1 MRSPRRAPFA
11 LAVAAVAAAVL
22 VGAPAAQG
30 QENPVSL
37 DPEKG
42 TKSGS
47 PVDDLPANV
56 RLLDIRLPDGGKP
69 MRPDWSPDGSRL
81 VLLDAP
87 IGDVWEH
94 DLVTGETRNL
104 TGGSLPAGV
113 LRAHHLSNGD
123 LLTCALT
130 ERSAD
135 DPDGDRFRGQLV
147 VLQTPLGSRTP
158 VPLGEQCWEGIAVS
172 KQPGSTRIAWN
183 QSSIDFTAVPDV
195 FVEALA
201 GESIVLSGRIVYD
214 GDGTPA
220 IADRTVVLD
229 KRDVSPDTPAVEAQ
243 DFRDLHDGDADPDDE
258 LIFSAY
264 FHLGGQAMGVDLDT
278 GAITD
283 YAPASP
289 YYEEAEG
296 IDPAGRYVLVER
308 DLTVTLFPGMLDIW
322 RLDLDGTGTFE
333 RLTTFDHHEGFGAN
347 NPVVSPD
354 GRYVAFGLKV
364 EGEEGES
371 DGILLL
377 DLTAPTGNGPDEAAP
392 PTATDAAASDV
403 GAGGG
408 ADTPA
413 TLPATGSSSRWA
425 LAGALVI
432 AAVALTAR
440 RPDLRSRSV
449 RAIVLPA
456 SDRR

>member
-1 MRSPRRAPFA
+1 MPRLSPLA
-11 LAVAAVAAAVL
+11 LAVVAVAAAL
-22 VGAPAAQG
+22 VIGAPAAHG

-47 PVDDLPANV
+47 PVDDLPPNI

-69 MRPDWSPDGSRL
+69 MRPDWSPDGARL
-81 VLLDAP
+81 TFLDAP

-94 DLVTGETRNL
+94 DLATGETRNL
-104 TGGSLPAGV
+104 SGTSLPAGV
-113 LRAHHLSNGD
+113 LRAHHLTNGD
-123 LLTCALT
+123 LLLCALT
-130 ERSAD
+130 ERSAA

-147 VLQTPLGSRTP
+147 VLQAPLGTRAP
-158 VPLGEQCWEGIAVS
+158 VPLGEGCWEGIAVS

-201 GESIVLSGRIVYD
+201 GESIVLTGRIVY
-214 GDGTPA
+214 GSDGTPA

-243 DFRDLHDGDADPDDE
+243 DFRDLHDGDDDPDDE
-258 LIFSAY
+258 LVFSAY

-283 YAPASP
+283 YAPTSP

-322 RLDLDGTGTFE
+322 RLDLDGSGTFE
-333 RLTTFDHHEGFGAN
+333 RLTTFDHYEGFGAN

-377 DLTAPTGNGPDEAAP
+377 DVTAPTSSPTDEEAAP
-392 PTATDAAASDV
+392 TAPDPSVSDAAA
-403 GAGGG
+403 GAS
-408 ADTPA
+408 AA
-413 TLPATGSSSRWA
+413 LPATGTSTRSPLIA
-425 LAGALVI
+425 ALVV
-432 AAVALTAR
+432 AAVAVAVRRGGRSGVGTA
-440 RPDLRSRSV
+440 
-449 RAIVLPA
+449 
-456 SDRR
+456 